1 MDTHFEASVMM
12 DKPKT
17 ATVLALLF
25 TAAVTL
31 SYLGAYAIS
40 TALVQADI
48 IRGWSYEDDPRPRWM
63 ITGVITLCAVFSFLA
78 VVSRVLSQRQLQRL
92 DALADE

>member
-12 DKPKT
+12 EKPKT

-48 IRGWSYEDDPRPRWM
+48 IHSWSYDDDPRPRWM
-63 ITGVITLCAVFSFLA
+63 LTSVITLCAVFSFFAVLA
-78 VVSRVLSQRQLQRL
+78 RSLSQRQLRRL
-92 DALADE
+92 DAMADE

>member
-63 ITGVITLCAVFSFLA
+63 ITGVITYVRRLLVPRRGLA
-78 VVSRVLSQRQLQRL
+78 CSASAQLQRL